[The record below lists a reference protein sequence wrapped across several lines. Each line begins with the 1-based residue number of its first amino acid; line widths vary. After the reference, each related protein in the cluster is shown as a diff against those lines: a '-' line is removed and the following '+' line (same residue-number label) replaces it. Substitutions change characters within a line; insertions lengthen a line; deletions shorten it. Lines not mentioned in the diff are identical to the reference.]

1 MDDSASANKFLKF
14 YARQI
19 GRENLELFYRKKVP
33 WRATGDSD
41 ALDDTCQTFW
51 QYSTRTSH
59 FILNTNR
66 RMFRLNLARKGF
78 KVLFFKNL
86 VDPKIAKT
94 APSISVN

>member
-1 MDDSASANKFLKF
+1 MAHRYVRGLVHPRTALTSLKNEMDDSASANKFLKF

-41 ALDDTCQTFW
+41 ALDDTCQ
-51 QYSTRTSH
+51 H

-78 KVLFFKNL
+78 KVLFL
-86 VDPKIAKT
+86 RT
-94 APSISVN
+94 